1 MAETDRS
8 KGLLLLIPHSEF
20 RTPHSKI
27 LVSIFVYNEGAKL
40 AETLARFPADRNYDV
55 LVVDDGSTDD
65 AGVIVAKFPFAYL
78 RHETNRGI
86 GAAFRTAIGF
96 ANGHGYEIFVPMAG
110 NGKMHPS
117 DIPALV
123 DPILSGQFDYVQ
135 GSRYLTGGRHENLPL
150 FRRVAIPMVS
160 WLIGILSGFPSS
172 DVTCGFRAYKLEIVR
187 RPELDINQEWLDKY
201 EMEYYIHYYAIKL
214 GYRVTEAPVA
224 MTYPASKKN
233 YSKIPA
239 ISGWWSMLRP
249 WVFLWMGV
257 KR

>member
-1 MAETDRS
+1 
-8 KGLLLLIPHSEF
+8 LNPQSEI
-20 RTPHSKI
+20 RNPQSKI
-27 LVSIFVYNEGAKL
+27 LVCIFVYNEGEKL
-40 AETLARFPADRNYDV
+40 ADTLARFPGDRDYDV
-55 LVVDDGSTDD
+55 LVVDDGSTDN
-65 AGVIVAKFPFAYL
+65 AGAIVANFPFAYL
-78 RHETNRGI
+78 RHATNCGI
-86 GAAFRTAIGF
+86 GAAFRTAF
-96 ANGHGYEIFVPMAG
+96 EYASANNYEIFVPMAG

-123 DPILSGQFDYVQ
+123 DPILSGKVDYVQ
-135 GSRYLTGGRHENLPL
+135 GSRYLAGGRHENLPL

-187 RPELDINQEWLDKY
+187 RKELDITQTWLDKY

-224 MTYPASKKN
+224 MTYPASKTN

-239 ISGWWSMLRP
+239 FSGWWSMLRP
-249 WVFLWMGV
+249 WVFLWLGL
-257 KR
+257 KK